1 MKCKIPVIFTV
12 SVIGLPKSCNS
23 FTSVAACQ
31 RNSDRTRS
39 TFGRDIVSSSTT
51 THCNLI
57 PISQFSSD
65 MTFLSSSEENR
76 CNLDENGIFR
86 VPSDNDDEDL
96 LYELCIVEEKDLP
109 DVSRF
114 VIEAFGADAIALSGN
129 LNNFERAFLEPAVN
143 ILNGYSGLVAY
154 AEVYSGILSRTK
166 DRHEVV
172 DISPPSLEGMSRQ
185 EKLSKAAKTSIIL
198 ALARR
203 VPASDWRIEVIGSVE
218 LRLQPCDA
226 KIPFSLPWL
235 DKLERKIAEVLKIG
249 SADRARDLQPYLS
262 NLCIDEK
269 FRGQKLGKSLV
280 RCVEDI
286 ATTTW
291 GYSKLF
297 LHVDLEN
304 VPALNLYKG
313 EEYFDV
319 KIRWNPF
326 WAGRAADIGYFVKKF
341 AK

>member
-1 MKCKIPVIFTV
+1 M
-12 SVIGLPKSCNS
+12 
-23 FTSVAACQ
+23 
-31 RNSDRTRS
+31 
-39 TFGRDIVSSSTT
+39 
-51 THCNLI
+51 
-57 PISQFSSD
+57 
-65 MTFLSSSEENR
+65 
-76 CNLDENGIFR
+76 
-86 VPSDNDDEDL
+86 
-96 LYELCIVEEKDLP
+96 
-109 DVSRF
+109 
-114 VIEAFGADAIALSGN
+114 
-129 LNNFERAFLEPAVN
+129 
-143 ILNGYSGLVAY
+143 
-154 AEVYSGILSRTK
+154 
-166 DRHEVV
+166 
-172 DISPPSLEGMSRQ
+172 
-185 EKLSKAAKTSIIL
+185 
-198 ALARR
+198 
-203 VPASDWRIEVIGSVE
+203 
-218 LRLQPCDA
+218 
-226 KIPFSLPWL
+226 
-235 DKLERKIAEVLKIG
+235 ERKIAEVLKIG